1 MGKRAATYLFVLF
14 VLPGLSRAQALHR
27 NPVPKPFAD
36 GALLGYKAIFEPVNY
51 GRDIT
56 PTDVFYTSA
65 EVGWVPA
72 EDATILYTTN
82 VDPRWTAQVGDDAA
96 NGEHPVHNLRF
107 LSKHGCA
114 IQDNPTRLLCTK
126 VPRTGRMCAGV
137 SLPEYMQST
146 TCSVL
151 CGVAF
156 CLAAITATS
165 MSPRPWATLATS
177 CSLSAKCKRQGALG
191 SANIHTRVWAPGAE
205 NTTRSA
211 YDSLK
216 EEV

>member
-51 GRDIT
+51 GRDII

-72 EDATILYTTN
+72 EDATILYTPN

-126 VPRTGRMCAGV
+126 DPQNWEDVRGSFPAGV
-137 SLPEYMQST
+137 YAIDYMFS
-146 TCSVL
+146 SVWRGIL
-151 CGVAF
+151 
-156 CLAAITATS
+156 
-165 MSPRPWATLATS
+165 
-177 CSLSAKCKRQGALG
+177 LG
-191 SANIHTRVWAPGAE
+191 SNNGDFDVTKTVGDTG
-205 NTTRSA
+205 NKLLSV
-211 YDSLK
+211 S
-216 EEV
+216 